1 VLDVVF
7 ADVFPSAGRIRN
19 SGMATTCAHLSP
31 FQYLVQTERRRPGP
45 DRWDGYSAC
54 HQQWITG
61 QEAGLDELVEAAAD
75 VLVRL
80 TSDVELKAAEE
91 RFMCG
96 HE

>member
-1 VLDVVF
+1 
-7 ADVFPSAGRIRN
+7 
-19 SGMATTCAHLSP
+19 
-31 FQYLVQTERRRPGP
+31 
-45 DRWDGYSAC
+45 
-54 HQQWITG
+54 
-61 QEAGLDELVEAAAD
+61 VEAAAD